1 MIKNENFSE
10 DRSEVKKEFNSLDM
24 FGKKKIEVNAIIDTE
39 VENLL
44 RQTSQYESLL
54 EGKIKCKSCNT
65 VITPENIGIMI
76 PTNTDSKIILEFY
89 CEKINCMEE
98 YKHNG

>member
-1 MIKNENFSE
+1 
-10 DRSEVKKEFNSLDM
+10 M

-39 VENLL
+39 VEALL
-44 RQTSQYESLL
+44 RQTEQYEDLVG
-54 EGKIKCKSCNT
+54 GKIHCKSCNT
-65 VITPENIGIMI
+65 TITPENIGIII
-76 PTNTDSKIILEFY
+76 PNNTDTKVVLEFY